1 MSAAMDRR
9 GYVGGSDAKRI
20 IEGDWLALYEE
31 KVGIRQP
38 ADLSDIFRVQLGTF
52 TEPFHH
58 QWLRTKLMM
67 DLLPPQ
73 EQWAHPDLPWLR
85 GRMDGWWN
93 EHSTFIELKHTNE
106 RATVRTMVETYQPQ
120 MAHYCLVACR
130 SFGYLSFIAGNND
143 PVICKVE
150 PSATYLAELMELE
163 KNFWWHVENEVAPD
177 QYMHAEQFADVHA
190 EAKNVKVDGMRFVD
204 MSGNNQWAD
213 MARTLIETKPA
224 AELFDKTKD
233 EIKSLVEKDVAEATG
248 HGLTIKRDKR
258 GALRFTFDRE
268 AA

>member
-1 MSAAMDRR
+1 MSAAQDRR
-9 GYVGGSDAKRI
+9 GFVGGSDAKRI

-38 ADLSDIFRVQLGTF
+38 ADLSDIFRVQLGTW
-52 TEPFHH
+52 TEPFHFA
-58 QWLRTKLMM
+58 WLRDKLLMQLGTKA
-67 DLLPPQ
+67 PGIQ
-73 EQWAHPDLPWLR
+73 HPDMSWMR
-85 GRMDGWWN
+85 ASFDGWWI
-93 EHSTFIELKHTNE
+93 EHDTFIELKHTNE

-120 MAHYCLVACR
+120 LAHYCNVAGKTH
-130 SFGYLSFIAGNND
+130 GYLSFIAGNND

-150 PSATYLAELMELE
+150 PSGSYRSELMELE
-163 KNFWWHVENEVAPD
+163 TNFWWHVENEVAPD

-190 EAKNVKVDGMRFVD
+190 EAKNVKVDGFRFVD

-224 AELFDKTKD
+224 ADLFDKTKD
-233 EIKSLVEKDVAEATG
+233 SIKELVEKDVAEATG

>member
-1 MSAAMDRR
+1 MSAVQDRR
-9 GYVGGSDAKRI
+9 GFVGGSDAKRI

-38 ADLSDIFRVQLGTF
+38 ADLSDIFRVQLGSW
-52 TEPFHH
+52 TEPFHRR
-58 QWLRTKLMM
+58 WLVEKLLMKISESTA
-67 DLLPPQ
+67 PHH
-73 EQWAHPDLPWLR
+73 HPDFEWMR
-85 GRMDGWWN
+85 GQIDGWWH
-93 EHSTFIELKHTNE
+93 EHDSFIELKHTNE

-120 MAHYCLVACR
+120 IAHYCLCTQR
-130 SFGYLSFIAGNND
+130 DHGYLSFIAGNND
-143 PVICKVE
+143 PVVCKVE
-150 PSATYLAELMELE
+150 PSRAYFEELESLE

-190 EAKNVKVDGMRFVD
+190 EAKNVKVDGFRFVD

-224 AELFDKTKD
+224 ADLFDKTKD
-233 EIKSLVEKDVAEATG
+233 SIKELVEKDVAEATG